1 MSHLTRRR
9 MSREGGFTLVELL
22 IALVLLGVV
31 TTALYRVLINNQ
43 RVYTA
48 QTQRIDLQQNIRAA
62 ATILPADLRE
72 ANATDG
78 DISAATA
85 TSITFRAMRWMR
97 FMCNPPVNGG
107 LVQTPSLTLTL
118 TSKRAY
124 GIRGPAL
131 GDSVLIYY
139 EGDDGTSKDDTWVP
153 AKITT
158 LATANCPGLP
168 TYPDNTSGQQLVVTA
183 WMPTTAVLPALPA
196 PNLSNSIYAGDAVR
210 GFETVTYQLYQPAG
224 DTSYYVG
231 LQTASG
237 TQPLIGPV
245 LSNGLTLA
253 YFDSTGANLAAPVS
267 AANLIRIARVDIT
280 VRARTAQPVRLASGS
295 TLLGAI
301 VDSVVTRVSL
311 RNNRRF

>member
-1 MSHLTRRR
+1 MSHLTRHDTGR
-9 MSREGGFTLVELL
+9 GFTLVELL
-22 IALVLLGVV
+22 IAMVLLGVV
-31 TTALYRVLINNQ
+31 TASLYRVLINNQ

-72 ANATDG
+72 ADATDG

-85 TSITFRAMRWMR
+85 TSITFRAMRWMG
-97 FMCNPPVNGG
+97 FLCNPPAPQGG
-107 LVQTPSLTLTL
+107 LVQTPVLTMTL

-124 GIRGPAL
+124 GIRGAAI
-131 GDSVLIYY
+131 GDSILIRY
-139 EGDDGTSKDDTWVP
+139 EGDPSTTKDDSWVP
-153 AKITT
+153 GKITAM
-158 LATANCPGLP
+158 ATVNCPGLP
-168 TYPDNTSGQQLVVTA
+168 TYPDNSPGNQLVVSA
-183 WMPTTAVLPALPA
+183 WMPTTATAPALPT
-196 PNLSNSIYAGDAVR
+196 PNLPGAMDPGAPLR
-210 GFETVTYQLYQPAG
+210 GYETVTYQLYQPAG
-224 DTSYYVG
+224 DTSWYVG
-231 LQTASG
+231 LQNSAG

-267 AANLIRIARVDIT
+267 VANLTRIARVDIT
-280 VRARTAQPVRLASGS
+280 VRARTAQAVRLQSGS
-295 TLLGAI
+295 TLLGSI

>member
-1 MSHLTRRR
+1 MSRQLTRQ
-9 MSREGGFTLVELL
+9 EGQGGGFTLVEIL

-31 TTALYRVLINNQ
+31 TAALYRVLINNQ

-48 QTQRIDLQQNIRAA
+48 QMQRIDLQQNIRAA

-72 ANATDG
+72 ADATDG

-85 TSITFRAMRWMR
+85 TSITFRAMRWVG
-97 FMCNPPVNGG
+97 FICNPPVNGG
-107 LVQTPSLTLTL
+107 LVQTPTLILTL
-118 TSKRAY
+118 TSKHQF
-124 GIRGPAL
+124 GIRGPAI

-139 EGDDGTSKDDTWVP
+139 EGDDGTTKDDTWVP
-153 AKITT
+153 GKITVM
-158 LATANCPGLP
+158 ANVNCPGLP
-168 TYPDNTSGQQLVVTA
+168 TYPDNTAGPQLTVTA
-183 WMPTTAVLPALPA
+183 WMPTTAILPALPA
-196 PNLSNSIYAGDAVR
+196 PNLINTIYAGDPVR
-210 GFETVTYQLYQPAG
+210 GFEPVTYQLYQPAG

-231 LQTASG
+231 LQNAAG

-253 YFDSTGANLAAPVS
+253 YFDSTGANLGAPVS
-267 AANLIRIARVDIT
+267 AANLLKIARVDIT

-311 RNNRRF
+311 RNNRRW